1 MRHPRTVAKVHR
13 SRIGRSPDGHP
24 SSTWGVHDSA
34 MSRLRSWAARR
45 LDRWASAFVMEATCD
60 DGTRLLIG
68 LDPTLHGACAV
79 TAVANDE
86 ANDLARLRVPDD
98 LRDLVP

>member
-1 MRHPRTVAKVHR
+1 
-13 SRIGRSPDGHP
+13 
-24 SSTWGVHDSA
+24 
-34 MSRLRSWAARR
+34 
-45 LDRWASAFVMEATCD
+45 MEATCD

-79 TAVANDE
+79 TAVAHDE
-86 ANDLARLRVPDD
+86 VDDLVRLRVPDD